1 MNIGNIGNITDSFKN
16 PGSGSVRVPS
26 PDDFTT
32 IFTDIKT
39 AVMEFVDSMMSG
51 AKKSTLGASFMENA
65 SHIIGLA
72 VLILG
77 FVLYI
82 QIQIGNEEASKDVRN
97 TNKYA
102 TSIIDDIDAEKPSS
116 KISKRVTIEL
126 FTPTPT
132 TSTPT
137 PKLEN
142 PHEPP
147 EQAKREPMTAENASV
162 ASIGT
167 AVENTVIGAVSNLLP
182 NGPSME
188 TREKLQQKSANCK
201 TTDGF
206 CKLNHDKLDKV
217 CSDITSQG
225 TCAEKCCCGWVKFS
239 NTDKS
244 GVEPKAGSGVLN
256 SLGISP
262 DGKCVAGSVDGP
274 ELTFGRDIDYYYYM
288 GECMKGVCKPKGS
301 KSS

>member
-1 MNIGNIGNITDSFKN
+1 MNFGNIGNITDSFKN
-16 PGSGSVRVPS
+16 PGSSSIRVPS

-39 AVMEFVDSMMSG
+39 AVMEFAESMMSG

-126 FTPTPT
+126 FTTPT
-132 TSTPT
+132 T

-147 EQAKREPMTAENASV
+147 EQAKREPMTADSASV

-167 AVENTVIGAVSNLLP
+167 AVENTVIGAVSSLLP
-182 NGPSME
+182 NGPSMA
-188 TREKLQQKSANCK
+188 TREKLQQKSATCK
-201 TTDGF
+201 STDGF
-206 CKLNHDKLDKV
+206 CKFNHDKLDKA

-239 NTDKS
+239 NTNEGS
-244 GVEPKAGSGVLN
+244 GGVEPKPGSGVLN

>member
-1 MNIGNIGNITDSFKN
+1 MNMNFGNIGNITDSFKN

-39 AVMEFVDSMMSG
+39 AVMEFAESMMSG

-126 FTPTPT
+126 FT
-132 TSTPT
+132 ST

-147 EQAKREPMTAENASV
+147 EQAKREPMTAESASV
-162 ASIGT
+162 ASIGN

-182 NGPSME
+182 NGPSMA
-188 TREKLQQKSANCK
+188 TREKLQQKSATCK
-201 TTDGF
+201 STDGF
-206 CKLNHDKLDKV
+206 CKLNHDKLDKA

-225 TCAEKCCCGWVKFS
+225 TCAE
-239 NTDKS
+239 
-244 GVEPKAGSGVLN
+244 
-256 SLGISP
+256 
-262 DGKCVAGSVDGP
+262 
-274 ELTFGRDIDYYYYM
+274 
-288 GECMKGVCKPKGS
+288 
-301 KSS
+301 

>member
-1 MNIGNIGNITDSFKN
+1 MNFGNITDSFKN

-39 AVMEFVDSMMSG
+39 AVMEFAESMMSG
-51 AKKSTLGASFMENA
+51 AKKSTLGASFTENA

-82 QIQIGNEEASKDVRN
+82 QVQIGNEEASKDARN

-126 FTPTPT
+126 FTPTH
-132 TSTPT
+132 TPT
-137 PKLEN
+137 PTLEN
-142 PHEPP
+142 PHEPS
-147 EQAKREPMTAENASV
+147 EQTKREPMTADNASV

-188 TREKLQQKSANCK
+188 TREKLQQKSATCK
-201 TTDGF
+201 STDGF
-206 CKLNHDKLDKV
+206 CKLNHDKLEKV

-225 TCAEKCCCGWVKFS
+225 TCSEKCCCGWVKFS

-274 ELTFGRDIDYYYYM
+274 DLTFGRDIDYYYYM

-301 KSS
+301 KS

>member
-1 MNIGNIGNITDSFKN
+1 MNFGNIGNITDSFKN
-16 PGSGSVRVPS
+16 PGSGSVRLPS

-39 AVMEFVDSMMSG
+39 AVMEFVDMMTSG

-77 FVLYI
+77 IVLYI

-126 FTPTPT
+126 FTPPTPT
-132 TSTPT
+132 ST

-142 PHEPP
+142 PHKKPD
-147 EQAKREPMTAENASV
+147 QAKLEPMTADNVSV

-167 AVENTVIGAVSNLLP
+167 AVENTVIGAVSNLFP

-188 TREKLQQKSANCK
+188 TREKLQQKSATCK
-201 TTDGF
+201 STDGF

-239 NTDKS
+239 NVDEGS
-244 GVEPKAGSGVLN
+244 DGVQPKPGSGVLN

-262 DGKCVAGSVDGP
+262 DGKCVAGSIDGP

-301 KSS
+301 TA